1 MLDVDSS
8 IRWNDVGVAGMTWF
22 AMTWVCWMWILSP
35 SPSLRWG
42 DVPVLG

>member
-8 IRWNDVGVAGMTWF
+8 IRWNDVGLSGMTW
-22 AMTWVCWMWILSP
+22 VLLDVDS
-35 SPSLRWG
+35 SPSLHWG

>member
-8 IRWNDVGVAGMTWF
+8 IRWNDVGLSGMTW
-22 AMTWVCWMWILSP
+22 VLLDVDSSP